1 MIVSQSAIAGLA
13 CAALISLLTPFVIAA
28 VCRQRMVLPSRNIA
42 LGAFV
47 YLLFA
52 MVLEGL
58 MHWYF
63 IKLNAVTAAW
73 LGSHIWGFVAYA
85 AGAAALFE
93 ETGRLLALRF
103 LAKRTGDAGTAV
115 AYGIGHGGFESIVV
129 GAVAQAGGLFM
140 AIMLNMGKLDT
151 MFTHKIPSATIAK
164 LYAHLDFVT
173 ALLGGIERI
182 SALLLQIALSLLVWR
197 AVTTGKA
204 RWFFAA
210 LALHAGVDS
219 VAALFQ
225 KGQISFFAVEG
236 IVGAVGVA
244 LLVFFLA
251 KLPRKISDVKH
262 A

>member
-1 MIVSQSAIAGLA
+1 MIVSQSALAGLA
-13 CAALISLLTPFVIAA
+13 CAALISLLTPFVFYA
-28 VCRQRMVLPSRNIA
+28 VCRRRMVLPARNIA

-47 YLLFA
+47 FVLFA

-63 IKLNAVTAAW
+63 IKLNPVTAAW
-73 LGSHIWGFVAYA
+73 LDSHVWGFVAYA

-129 GAVAQAGGLFM
+129 GALWQAGGLVL
-140 AIMLNMGKLDT
+140 AIMLNLGKLDA
-151 MFTHKIPSATIAK
+151 MFAHKIPSATITK
-164 LYAHLDFVT
+164 LYAHLDFTT
-173 ALLGGIERI
+173 ALLGGAERV

-197 AVTTGKA
+197 AVSSGKA

-210 LALHAGVDS
+210 LALHMAVDS
-219 VAALFQ
+219 IGALFQ
-225 KGQISFFAVEG
+225 KGQISFFALE
-236 IVGAVGVA
+236 GAVGALGAA
-244 LLVFFLA
+244 LLIFFLF
-251 KLPRKISDVKH
+251 KLPRKLRDVKS